1 MDPQIDPSE
10 HNSLEKSFS
19 DPYPL
24 SWVDRVN
31 NSFRNS
37 RVPSPFLYL
46 AIGIGAM
53 LVGQI
58 ALWFYGITP
67 RMLFD
72 SVSFAVG
79 IWVSLSLAFVH
90 YLDDLARKALED
102 FRPALDL
109 SNEAF
114 AQLRFRLTTMP
125 GRPLVL
131 MNLVTALV
139 TILANILYPDIFE
152 TLIGKEVQVHPIL
165 LVSAAALGVSGSL
178 IYHTIRQLAII
189 RSLYASAPRLS
200 IFDAKSTYAFSTL
213 TVSTALAWALI
224 LYLGIL
230 TVPGIIEH
238 PVWVAVSITILLMI
252 FISIGSV
259 LLRIN
264 RKLTEEKD
272 SLKKEVTNRLVK
284 ALSLVHQSQDKED
297 LIEIENL
304 GHLVQTLSHERDL
317 LLKIP
322 TWPWR
327 PGTVVAFISA
337 LFIPV
342 TIFLIQ
348 ELIRR
353 FSDL

>member
-1 MDPQIDPSE
+1 MEPQTGPST
-10 HNSLEKSFS
+10 HSSHEKSFS
-19 DPYPL
+19 APYPP

-31 NSFRNS
+31 DSFRNS
-37 RVPSPFLYL
+37 RVPSPVLYL
-46 AIGIGAM
+46 VIGIVAM
-53 LVGQI
+53 LIGQI

-79 IWVSLSLAFVH
+79 IWVALSLALVH
-90 YLDDLARKALED
+90 YLDDLARSALED

-109 SNEAF
+109 SEEAF

-125 GRPLVL
+125 WRPVLL
-131 MNLVTALV
+131 MNLATALV
-139 TILANILYPDIFE
+139 TILANIVYPELFE
-152 TLIGKEVQVHPIL
+152 TLIGKAVQVHPIL

-178 IYHTIRQLAII
+178 IYHTFRQLAII
-189 RSLYASAPRLS
+189 RSLYADAPRLS

-213 TVSTALAWALI
+213 TVSTALAWSLI

-238 PVWVAVSITILLMI
+238 PVWVASSGAILLLI

-259 LLRIN
+259 LVRIH

-272 SLKKEVTNRLVK
+272 SLQKEVTNRVIR
-284 ALSLVHQSQDKED
+284 ALSQVHENQDKAD

-304 GHLVQTLSHERDL
+304 HHLVQTLLRERDL

-327 PGTVVAFISA
+327 PGTFVAFISA

-353 FSDL
+353 LVNL

>member
-1 MDPQIDPSE
+1 MEPQTGPLAHS
-10 HNSLEKSFS
+10 SLEKSLS
-19 DPYPL
+19 ESYSP

-31 NSFRNS
+31 HSFRNS
-37 RVPSPFLYL
+37 RVPSPVLYL
-46 AIGIGAM
+46 AIGIVAM

-58 ALWFYGITP
+58 TLWSYGITP

-72 SVSFAVG
+72 SMSLAVG
-79 IWVSLSLAFVH
+79 IWVALPLVFVH
-90 YLDDLARKALED
+90 YLDDLARSALED

-109 SNEAF
+109 SEEAF
-114 AQLRFRLTTMP
+114 AQLRLRLTTMP

-131 MNLVTALV
+131 MNLLTALV

-152 TLIGKEVQVHPIL
+152 TLIGKEVQAYPIL

-189 RSLYASAPRLS
+189 RSLYAGAPRLS

-213 TVSTALAWALI
+213 TVATALAWSLI

-230 TVPGIIEH
+230 TVPGIMEH
-238 PVWVAVSITILLMI
+238 PVWVAVSIAIMVLI

-259 LLRIN
+259 LVRIN

-272 SLKKEVTNRLVK
+272 SLQKEVTTRLIK
-284 ALSLVHQSQDKED
+284 ALSKVHESQDKAN
-297 LIEIENL
+297 LIEMENL
-304 GHLVQTLSHERDL
+304 HHLVQTLSHEREI

-327 PGTVVAFISA
+327 PGTFIAFISA

-348 ELIRR
+348 ELIKRLV
-353 FSDL
+353 DL